1 MTLNYLFSYERM
13 NVLLKLLIFLLSV
26 SIGTHVIMT
35 LIEIR
40 EEQKEHE

>member
-1 MTLNYLFSYERM
+1 MTLNYLFSYERV
-13 NVLLKLLIFLLSV
+13 NVLLKLLVFLLNV

-40 EEQKEHE
+40 EEQKDHK